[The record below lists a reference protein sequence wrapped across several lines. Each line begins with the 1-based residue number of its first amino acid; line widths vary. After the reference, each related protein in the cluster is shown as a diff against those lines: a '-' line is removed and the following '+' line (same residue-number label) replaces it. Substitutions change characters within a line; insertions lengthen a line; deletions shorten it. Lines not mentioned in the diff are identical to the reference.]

1 MAGRAPAV
9 NQMRT
14 ALMRCGLNRVTADY
28 MIGDQG
34 FDSTEELLM
43 ASKDS
48 FDSMIKNAIR
58 SAPVGV
64 TFASTSVRRL
74 GAFKFWAEERFM
86 CGLPLNPQLFTGEVM
101 S

>member
-74 GAFKFWAEERFM
+74 GAFKFLGGGKVHVWTTFESSVVHRRGYE
-86 CGLPLNPQLFTGEVM
+86 
-101 S
+101 